1 MVTSDNFVMA
11 GFSGDNLAG
20 FGEPR
25 MFTFFRLNASVI
37 NGYFWRN
44 NRTILIDFFSYRYMR
59 HGPKTN
65 SSSAGTGT
73 SESSLPESP
82 DEHHFTHLKTSTYER
97 PNFVYAGMYVIE

>member
-1 MVTSDNFVMA
+1 
-11 GFSGDNLAG
+11 
-20 FGEPR
+20 
-25 MFTFFRLNASVI
+25 
-37 NGYFWRN
+37 
-44 NRTILIDFFSYRYMR
+44 MR

-97 PNFVYAGMYVIE
+97 PNFVYAGI

>member
-1 MVTSDNFVMA
+1 
-11 GFSGDNLAG
+11 
-20 FGEPR
+20 
-25 MFTFFRLNASVI
+25 
-37 NGYFWRN
+37 
-44 NRTILIDFFSYRYMR
+44 MR

-97 PNFVYAGMYVIE
+97 PNFVYAGMYLIDI